1 MFDSQMKQ
9 QAADYLM
16 QDFLRRLDSLEGN
29 KRQRNAQVG
38 VMALAEDFASAVE
51 NYFEMGF

>member
-1 MFDSQMKQ
+1 MKQ

-29 KRQRNAQVG
+29 KRQRNAQVAA
-38 VMALAEDFASAVE
+38 MALAEDFASAVG